1 MRKLKESE
9 NNNIKKENDYNNND
23 ISDDGK
29 NKFVN
34 IEHSNNSN
42 NKLIELKNKI
52 NNLENRIYC
61 IVCKKNEREVVFENC
76 RHLLLCIDCLYYYYA
91 RGNKM
96 EVQCPL
102 CKRVSKKF
110 FYVSL
115 WKYYYEFYIR
125 IFNNI
130 S

>member
-42 NKLIELKNKI
+42 NKLI
-52 NNLENRIYC
+52 RFYC

-76 RHLLLCIDCLYYYYA
+76 RHLLLCIDCLYYYYV